1 MKDNLQ
7 VEIKETREI
16 HDLLDKI
23 KSPSSM
29 SVKSTATTISDN
41 DMKDIIYKLNFKSI
55 DNLKL
60 DFTNST
66 NAKQFIKVLDK
77 MYPEPLDYNMGKQK
91 YTILHNLMETQN
103 VASEIRAERRKYENF
118 KQQQRGQHGQHGQH
132 HGQHGQQRGQS
143 RW

>member
-1 MKDNLQ
+1 
-7 VEIKETREI
+7 
-16 HDLLDKI
+16 
-23 KSPSSM
+23 
-29 SVKSTATTISDN
+29 VKSTATTISDN
-41 DMKDIIYKLNFKSI
+41 DMKDIIFKLQFKSI

-60 DFTNST
+60 DFTNSN

-103 VASEIRAERRKYENF
+103 VSSEIRAERRRYENF
-118 KQQQRGQHGQHGQH
+118 KQQQRGQD
-132 HGQHGQQRGQS
+132 GQQRGQHGQKYGQS